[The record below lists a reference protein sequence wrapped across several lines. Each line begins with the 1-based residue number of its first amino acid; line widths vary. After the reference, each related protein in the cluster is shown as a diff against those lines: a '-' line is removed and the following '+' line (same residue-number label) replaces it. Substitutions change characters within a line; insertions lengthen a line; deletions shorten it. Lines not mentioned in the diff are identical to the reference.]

1 LVNEKEI
8 YKKHLQKDNPSNI
21 IQEKCKEAQSEKLC
35 ASLVFQVL
43 SLGGNSN
50 ENRYSKMV

>member
-1 LVNEKEI
+1 MVNEKEI

-35 ASLVFQVL
+35 ASFVFQVL
-43 SLGGNSN
+43 SF
-50 ENRYSKMV
+50 RRKFK

>member
-1 LVNEKEI
+1 MANEKEI

-35 ASLVFQVL
+35 AFLVFQVL
-43 SLGGNSN
+43 RFRRNF
-50 ENRYSKMV
+50 K

>member
-8 YKKHLQKDNPSNI
+8 YKKHLQKGNPSNI

-43 SLGGNSN
+43 SF
-50 ENRYSKMV
+50 RRKFK